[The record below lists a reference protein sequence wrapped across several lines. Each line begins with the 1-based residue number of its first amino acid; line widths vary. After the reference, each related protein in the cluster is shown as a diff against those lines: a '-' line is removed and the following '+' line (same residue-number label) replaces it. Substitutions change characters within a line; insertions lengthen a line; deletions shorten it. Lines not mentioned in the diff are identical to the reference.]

1 MKSLKVDSKIICI
14 VIFIIFSIQTIL
26 IAHRNSFSH
35 KLIFNFYKEN
45 AGLQKGIKNTL
56 IINIIEL
63 IKKNKLT
70 SFKLEKTLL
79 DSRKIKQRVFEGAY
93 PARYKKESIY
103 LITNQNIKEN
113 CTLRDKINDIYLFK
127 CE

>member
-26 IAHRNSFSH
+26 IAHRNSFSY

-63 IKKNKLT
+63 IKKK
-70 SFKLEKTLL
+70 
-79 DSRKIKQRVFEGAY
+79 
-93 PARYKKESIY
+93 
-103 LITNQNIKEN
+103 
-113 CTLRDKINDIYLFK
+113 
-127 CE
+127 